1 MRQELIELLEAK
13 ADEFNCAAFI
23 PHDPISVPH
32 LFQKKQ
38 DIEIAAFLTCTLA
51 WGQRKTIIHNAKDLM
66 KRMDFR
72 PHEFVLN
79 FTKRD
84 QKFLTGFVHRTF
96 STSDLVDFISLMQR
110 LYQTHNTLENIFA
123 VNLQLPGDACNA
135 IGSFRDEFFLGRH
148 ATHCEKHIS
157 DPRGGSA
164 AKRINLF
171 LRWMVRKDQRGVD
184 FGLWSKIPM
193 SALSIPLDLHSGNI
207 ARRLGLLS
215 RNQNDWKAV
224 MELDS
229 CLRSIHSADPV
240 KYDFA
245 LFGLG
250 VFEKSGGIML

>member
-32 LFQKKQ
+32 LFLKRQ
-38 DIEIAAFLTCTLA
+38 DIEIAAFLTCTIA
-51 WGQRKTIIHNAKDLM
+51 WGQRGTIISNAKDLM

-72 PHEFVLN
+72 PHEFVVN
-79 FTKRD
+79 FSRRD
-84 QKFLTGFVHRTF
+84 QKFLEGFVHRTF
-96 STSDLVDFISLMQR
+96 SSVDLVNFISLLQR
-110 LYQTHNTLENIFA
+110 LYQARKSLEDFFA
-123 VNLQLPGDACNA
+123 EHLQLPGDACHA
-135 IGSFRDEFFLGRH
+135 IGCFRDEFFLGRH
-148 ATHCEKHIS
+148 ATRCEKHVS
-157 DPRGGSA
+157 DPRRGSA

-193 SALSIPLDLHSGNI
+193 SALSMPLDLHSGNI

-224 MELDS
+224 IELDT
-229 CLRSIHSADPV
+229 CLRSIDPADPV
-240 KYDFA
+240 RYDFA
-245 LFGLG
+245 LFGIG
-250 VFEKSGGIML
+250 VFEKSGGMMS